1 MNYKNVY
8 DSIIDKALERKLDVN
23 TYYEKHHIIPKCLGG
38 LDVNENLVY
47 LTAREHYICH
57 RLLIDI
63 HKNNVE
69 NYTKVLQA
77 FMPMRA
83 KSKYH
88 EERVTNSKMY
98 EKVKNILY
106 GDGGLLL
113 GENHHWHGRKHTKE
127 TKKKM
132 SRIAIAKCQTPHER
146 KRLKTMALNR
156 TPEHK
161 KKIRDALVGRKT
173 TEEARKKM
181 SESHKGKQ
189 MNEKNGKSKK
199 VIIDGKEYPSL
210 REASRQLG
218 INVHKLY
225 YRVALSSSKKFSNY
239 YWK

>member
-1 MNYKNVY
+1 
-8 DSIIDKALERKLDVN
+8 
-23 TYYEKHHIIPKCLGG
+23 
-38 LDVNENLVY
+38 
-47 LTAREHYICH
+47 
-57 RLLIDI
+57 
-63 HKNNVE
+63 
-69 NYTKVLQA
+69 
-77 FMPMRA
+77 
-83 KSKYH
+83 
-88 EERVTNSKMY
+88 
-98 EKVKNILY
+98 
-106 GDGGLLL
+106 
-113 GENHHWHGRKHTKE
+113 
-127 TKKKM
+127 
-132 SRIAIAKCQTPHER
+132 
-146 KRLKTMALNR
+146 MALNR